1 MLRPQRSAADQVA
14 KAERERIM
22 YAMQNRRRF
31 LSTLSSAGAAGLF
44 GCSNSV
50 AQEAPPETTTI
61 RLAKNPSLCIAPQY
75 VAEELLRAEGFVDVR
90 YVMSDAGIRQSKALA
105 SGEIDLTLH
114 FSAPLLIPIDAGD
127 KITIIGGVHVGCFEL
142 LGHEGIRSIADLKGK
157 TVSIPAPGASPHVF
171 VATLAAHDGLDPAKD
186 INWVTNPS
194 VASMQLF
201 ADGKVDAW
209 LGFPPEPQQ
218 LRARKI
224 GHVIVNSAVDR
235 PWSQYFCCM
244 LAGNRD
250 FIRKNPIAT
259 KRVLRAILKATDFC
273 ASDPAAAAR
282 RMVDR
287 GFTTEYDY
295 ALQTLNEV
303 PYNKWRAYDPEDTIR
318 FFSLRLHE
326 VGMIKSSPNKI
337 LADGTDWRF
346 FNELKRE
353 LKG

>member
-1 MLRPQRSAADQVA
+1 
-14 KAERERIM
+14 M

-75 VAEELLRAEGFVDVR
+75 VAEELLRAEGFTDVR
-90 YVMSDAGIRQSKALA
+90 YVMSDAGIRQSKSLG

-157 TVSIPAPGASPHVF
+157 TVSIPAQGTSPHVF
-171 VATLAAHDGLDPAKD
+171 VATLAAHVGLDPAKD

-259 KRVLRAILKATDFC
+259 KRALRAILKAADYC
-273 ASDPAAAAR
+273 VSDRVGAAR

-346 FNELKRE
+346 FNQLKRE